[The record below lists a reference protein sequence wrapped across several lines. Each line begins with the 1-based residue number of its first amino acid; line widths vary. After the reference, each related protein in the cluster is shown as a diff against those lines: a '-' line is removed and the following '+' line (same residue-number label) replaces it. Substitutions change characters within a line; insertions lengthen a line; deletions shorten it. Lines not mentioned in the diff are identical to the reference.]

1 MKNKNVLTVFDY
13 GVREIKSIR
22 LPIRQTVYIYRFRQT
37 FTQGVDGLRADIE
50 KLKAALRNVNSPVV
64 FSHNDLL
71 LTNIILQ
78 RDASAGGRPVNVAFI
93 DYEYAM
99 PNNQAYD
106 IANHFTEFAGV

>member
-1 MKNKNVLTVFDY
+1 M
-13 GVREIKSIR
+13 
-22 LPIRQTVYIYRFRQT
+22 YIYRFRQT
-37 FTQGVDGLRADIE
+37 FTQGVDGLRAEIE
-50 KLKAALRNVNSPVV
+50 TLKAALRNVNSPVV

-106 IANHFTEFAGV
+106 IANHFIEFAGV